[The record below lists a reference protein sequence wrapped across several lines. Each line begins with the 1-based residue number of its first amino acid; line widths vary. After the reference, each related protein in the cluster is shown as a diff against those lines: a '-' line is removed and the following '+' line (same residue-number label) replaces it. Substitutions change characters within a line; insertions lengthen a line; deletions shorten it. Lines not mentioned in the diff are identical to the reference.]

1 MVLYRGM
8 AVPAMQ
14 SSALGASYP
23 PLQIGATH
31 RLVLQIGATHRLVH
45 RLVLSRDMAFPATQ
59 SSALGASYPPLQNGA
74 THRLDDKPPFMVYFP
89 PIGATHR
96 LGLPPVGG

>member
-1 MVLYRGM
+1 MVLSRGM

-31 RLVLQIGATHRLVH
+31 RLDHSKLV
-45 RLVLSRDMAFPATQ
+45 
-59 SSALGASYPPLQNGA
+59 PPTDWMINPL
-74 THRLDDKPPFMVYFP
+74 FMVYFP

-96 LGLPPVGG
+96 LGFTLVVDFPPIGATHRLGFTPRWGVMC